1 MATTRLFFWTLDLDA
16 LKRSAQH
23 YGRWWRNQLIT
34 LLPAAWQKHWRLS
47 DDTLYLHLHAE
58 GHSAQI
64 EVQGRQLSLDLTSP
78 QSLLHDYQHTL
89 RAHYPHAR
97 LSVVLPTSLVLSKTL
112 YLPAAARE
120 NLAQV
125 IAFELERQSPF
136 PADQVC
142 YGYRILDKRTAS
154 GKLHLRLS
162 LLPKAIQERLLK
174 PFAEAGLRPLTVV
187 CPHDPAIDLSPAW
200 AQQTPHKRGAKRGL
214 LFGVLLLGLLG
225 AIVLTPI
232 WQMRALVID
241 LQDYEHGL
249 RRQAVAV
256 SDLQMRKE
264 QLDSTLHYLATRRPM
279 DGFVSQHLEELAQ
292 LLPDEVWLQSLRVTA
307 TTLELQGLADN
318 ATRLIEILDASR
330 LFDGVSFRAPV
341 TRDHTTGLERFQ
353 INIQRRT
360 PAP

>member
-16 LKRSAQH
+16 LKRTALY

-34 LLPAAWQKHWRLS
+34 FLPAAWQKHWALA
-47 DDTLYLHLHAE
+47 DDTLYLYLHAE
-58 GHSAQI
+58 GHAAQI
-64 EVQGRQLSLDLTSP
+64 DLQGARLSLDLTSS
-78 QSLLHDYQHTL
+78 QSLLHDYQHTV
-89 RAHYPHAR
+89 RAQHPHAR
-97 LSVVLPTSLVLSKTL
+97 LSVVLPKALVLSKTL

-125 IAFELERQSPF
+125 MAFELERQSPF

-162 LLPKAIQERLLK
+162 LLPKSVQERLLK
-174 PFAEAGLRPLTVV
+174 PFAEARLHPLTVV

-200 AQQTPHKRGAKRGL
+200 AQQAKRKGGAHRGL
-214 LFGVLLLGLLG
+214 IFGALLLGLLG

-232 WQMRALVID
+232 WQMRALVIE
-241 LQDYEHGL
+241 LQSYEQGL

-264 QLDSTLHYLATRRPM
+264 QLDSTLHHLAARRPV

-292 LLPDEVWLQSLRVTA
+292 LLPDEVWLQSLRITA
-307 TTLELQGLADN
+307 TALELQGLADN
-318 ATRLIEILDASR
+318 ATRLIEILDASV

-341 TRDHTTGLERFQ
+341 TRDHSTGLERFQ
-353 INIQRRT
+353 INIQRHT